1 MGKILRLI
9 KNFLICLKTGSKPI
23 QVTVSQIVYEKMF
36 EEKHILVTG
45 GTSGIGLEIAKKF
58 LSLGAKVT
66 ITGRN
71 LDKLNSVKKDL
82 NNSNLIVV
90 EWDIAKTNLIDEKV
104 NETVGKMGKIDIL
117 INNSGIYAPNNFFN
131 TDEELFDEIMNT
143 NLKGL
148 FFTSKKISE
157 YFIKN
162 SIKGKIINIGSVRS
176 FQGGSEAYGIS
187 KWGVRGLTQGLA
199 RDLIKHGIVVN
210 AVAPGITATGI
221 NGINIQNNA
230 YTSSSLDKRV
240 AIPEEIAEIV
250 IFLSSSSTN
259 HIIGQTIVCDGGE
272 TLI

>member
-1 MGKILRLI
+1 MRKLLRLI

-23 QVTVSQIVYEKMF
+23 QVTVSQIIYEKMF
-36 EEKHILVTG
+36 TDKNVLITG
-45 GTSGIGLEIAKKF
+45 GTSGIGLETAKKF
-58 LSLGAKVT
+58 LSMGAKVT

-71 LDKLNSVKKDL
+71 IDRLNAIKDEI
-82 NNSNLIVV
+82 NHSNLTVV
-90 EWDIAKTNLIDEKV
+90 EWDISNTNIIEEKINDIV
-104 NETVGKMGKIDIL
+104 EKMGKIDIL
-117 INNSGIYAPNNFFN
+117 VNNSGIYSPNNFFN
-131 TDEELFDEIMNT
+131 TDEKIFDEIMNI

-148 FFTSKKISE
+148 FFTSKKVSE

-162 SIKGKIINIGSVRS
+162 EIKGKIVNIGSVRS
-176 FQGGSEAYGIS
+176 IQGGAEAYGIS

-199 RDLIKHGIVVN
+199 RDLIKYGIVVN

-230 YTSSSLDKRV
+230 YTFSSLDKRV
-240 AIPEEIAEIV
+240 ATPQEISEIV
-250 IFLSSSSTN
+250 IFLSSNSTN

>member
-1 MGKILRLI
+1 MRKLLRLI

-23 QVTVSQIVYEKMF
+23 QVSVSQIVYEKLF

-45 GTSGIGLEIAKKF
+45 GTSGIGFEIAKKF

-71 LDKLNSVKKDL
+71 INKLDSIKKDI
-82 NNSNLIVV
+82 NNPNLIVV
-90 EWDIAKTNLIDEKV
+90 EWDISNSKIIDEKI
-104 NETVGKMGKIDIL
+104 NETIEKMGKIDIL
-117 INNSGIYAPNNFFN
+117 INNSGIYAPNNFFD
-131 TDEELFDEIMNT
+131 TDEKLFDEIMNT

-148 FFTSKKISE
+148 FFTSKKIAE

-162 SIKGKIINIGSVRS
+162 SIKGKIINISSVRS
-176 FQGGSEAYGIS
+176 IQGGAEPYGIS

-199 RDLIKHGIVVN
+199 RDLAKYGIVVN

-221 NGINIQNNA
+221 NGISIQNNA
-230 YTSSSLDKRV
+230 FTSSSLDNRV
-240 AIPEEIAEIV
+240 AIPQEIAEIV
-250 IFLSSSSTN
+250 IFLSSSASN

>member
-1 MGKILRLI
+1 MF
-9 KNFLICLKTGSKPI
+9 NGSRPV
-23 QVTVSQIVYEKMF
+23 QVSVSQIVYESMF
-36 EEKHILVTG
+36 EGKSVLVTG

-58 LSLGAKVT
+58 LFLGAKVT

-71 LDKLNSVKKDL
+71 IDKLNVVKSEI
-82 NNSNLIVV
+82 NNPNLIVV
-90 EWDIAKTNLIDEKV
+90 EWDISKVNLIDVKV
-104 NETVGKMGKIDIL
+104 NEIVEKMGQIDIL
-117 INNSGIYAPNNFFN
+117 VNNSGIYAPNNFFD
-131 TDEELFDEIMNT
+131 TDEKLFDEIMNT

-176 FQGGSEAYGIS
+176 IQGGAEPYGVS

-199 RDLIKHGIVVN
+199 RDLAKYGIVVN

-221 NGINIQNNA
+221 NGISIQNNA
-230 YTSSSLDKRV
+230 YISSSLDNRV
-240 AIPEEIAEIV
+240 AIPQEIAEIV
-250 IFLSSSSTN
+250 IFLSSNAAN